1 MSRGTGHK
9 KFGII
14 RQRTDPKKSK
24 KILENLLTNSEVYGI
39 IQIQSREK
47 QSGGHRKKS
56 KKSLK
61 KLLTR
66 PQTYGII
73 STEIKGCDLPQERN

>member
-1 MSRGTGHK
+1 MANLCNLPK
-9 KFGII
+9 PQKNK
-14 RQRTDPKKSK
+14 KKSK
-24 KILENLLTNSEVYGI
+24 TLLTNSEVYGI